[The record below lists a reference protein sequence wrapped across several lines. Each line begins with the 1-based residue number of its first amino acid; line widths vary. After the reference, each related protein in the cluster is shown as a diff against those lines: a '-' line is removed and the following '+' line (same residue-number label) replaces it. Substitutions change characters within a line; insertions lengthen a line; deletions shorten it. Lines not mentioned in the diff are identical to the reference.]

1 MVLLQGFIQGVFF
14 LTELAALAGFGFWG
28 FHAGANTVMKVLLG
42 IGTPLLVAVF
52 WGMFVAPKANY
63 PVTPLPRAALQA
75 LVFGLSAWSL
85 RAAGQPALA
94 LIFIVIALAE
104 VTLSYCMKL

>member
-1 MVLLQGFIQGVFF
+1 MVVLQGFIGGVFF
-14 LTELAALAGFGFWG
+14 LLELAALAGFGFWG
-28 FHAGANTVMKVLLG
+28 FHTGANTVMKVLLG
-42 IGTPLLVAVF
+42 IGTPLLAAVF

-63 PVTPLPRAALQA
+63 PVDLFLRAVLQT

-85 RAAGQPALA
+85 SAAGKPALA

-104 VTLSYCMKL
+104 VALSYCMKL